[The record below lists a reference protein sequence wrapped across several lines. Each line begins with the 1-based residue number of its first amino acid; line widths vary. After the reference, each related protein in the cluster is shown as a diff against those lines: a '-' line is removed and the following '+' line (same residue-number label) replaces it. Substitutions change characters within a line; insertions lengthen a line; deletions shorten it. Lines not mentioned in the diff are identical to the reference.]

1 MFATRL
7 YIIDLTVFFPR
18 LCVLSPPPFGSLG
31 FDSLQVKEMLQR
43 EVQRAEEE
51 NRRNQ
56 SIISDYKQICS
67 KLGNRLEEE
76 QSRVKEVWQRL
87 QDTLSNCSSCSVL
100 LDDLSTL
107 IASEQSSPDQIIGGA
122 AALDGKPRSPSST
135 LSPFES
141 QVE

>member
-1 MFATRL
+1 
-7 YIIDLTVFFPR
+7 
-18 LCVLSPPPFGSLG
+18 
-31 FDSLQVKEMLQR
+31 MLQR
-43 EVQRAEEE
+43 EVQRAEGE

-67 KLGNRLEEE
+67 KLGHRLEEE
-76 QSRVKEVWQRL
+76 QSHVKDVWQRL

-122 AALDGKPRSPSST
+122 ALDGKPRSPTST
-135 LSPFES
+135 LSPFEA
-141 QVE
+141 QVGFEPEPEIKIQVDLHTAVLF